1 MLLKLR
7 AYVFIVILILSM
19 LIYWPVPVIASLFCS
34 ERRTYDLAVAWGNCV
49 RWMIKI
55 IIGIDYRVHGREN
68 IPDQPCV
75 VLSKHQS
82 ALDIF
87 VLLPIFQPQT
97 WVMKREL
104 FRIPCFGWVLRV
116 TRPIAIDRSAGR
128 QALKFMVEA
137 GIEKLKKG
145 FWIVLYPEGTRTLP
159 GKKAKYKGGGV
170 MLAQR
175 AGVDILPVALNTGLF
190 WQKGKGAVNNGI
202 VDIVIGKPISCQDK
216 NTKALTAEVEAW
228 IEENSLA
235 ITLEHPH
242 YLAMQADTAAIA
254 SSNVNSE
261 E

>member
-7 AYVFIVILILSM
+7 TYLFVFIVSVSM
-19 LIYWPVPVIASLFCS
+19 LFYWPVPVLSSLFCS
-34 ERRTYDLAVAWGNCV
+34 EKCTYVLATAWGHWV
-49 RWMIKI
+49 VFLLKI
-55 IIGIDYRVHGREN
+55 LVGIDYRVHGREN
-68 IPDQPCV
+68 IPDKPCV

-87 VLLPIFQPQT
+87 VFVPIFIPQT

-104 FRIPCFGWVLRV
+104 FRIPCFGWVMRA
-116 TRPIAIDRSAGR
+116 TKPIAIDRSAGR
-128 QALKFMVEA
+128 QALKFMLEA

-175 AGVDILPVALNTGLF
+175 AGVDVVPVALNTGLF
-190 WQKGKGAVNNGI
+190 WQKGKGAINSGT
-202 VDIVIGKPISCQDK
+202 VDIVIGAPISTKDK
-216 NTKALTAEVEAW
+216 DIKALTAEVEAW

-235 ITLEHPH
+235 ITLNHPH
-242 YLAMQADTAAIA
+242 YLAMQADKLST
-254 SSNVNSE
+254 
-261 E
+261 